1 MTTRD
6 TAQQGELFANA
17 EADGPFAGLT
27 GPADAA
33 SPVKPANGR
42 KPRLVLLDGHAMVFR
57 AFFALSREHPMTVK
71 QTGERVEAV
80 YSFISTLFKAINN
93 LHPTHLAIA
102 FDPPGGTFRHD
113 DYSEYKANRPPT
125 PDEFPHQLDR
135 VKQVVKAMGMPIYEV
150 TGYEADDV
158 LGSIAHLSDEQGIET
173 VIFTGD
179 TDTLQLVSPHVS
191 VLITSGFGDQRTYDE
206 AAVRERYGG
215 LEPRQQ
221 IDVKALEGDPSDN
234 IKGVPGVGRKTAIK
248 LIQDHGS
255 VEGIYER
262 IDKVSPPRIQ
272 GLLREHEAAAR
283 KSKYLVTIVTDM
295 TTGFSMDDA
304 HFGDYRREDLVA
316 LFRDLGFGSLV
327 ERIPVLGDES
337 TPPPAL
343 SSSAPVPTEQAA
355 LVGAPNT
362 ATTVV
367 DTATGFKAMLDALAA
382 AEAVSIATESSA
394 GNPMEADLAGIEL
407 AIEPGHA
414 YYVPVGHAEG
424 GQLPLATVLH
434 GLLPLLGAPKMAL
447 VGHSLN
453 HDLTLLARHGL
464 AMKSVR
470 VCFDTMLGAHL
481 LGERGLGLKQ
491 LVLARLGFEMTAA
504 AELTGTGRKLVPLN
518 QLPIADVAAYA
529 GAKADMA
536 LRLKALIENELDER
550 SLAVARDI
558 ELPLVPVI
566 VQMQVEGI
574 ALDAS
579 VLEEL
584 DDQLRVA
591 IAQAEAAIYSDV
603 GHEFNIGSPQQL
615 SDILFKELHLRPGKR
630 TQTGYSTDASTL
642 EALVDTH
649 SVIRHILEYR
659 ELTKLKST
667 YVDALPQQVNSRTHR
682 IHTTFNQAGAATGR
696 LASNDPNLQNIP
708 VRTELG
714 RRVRKAFVAE
724 QRPEWT
730 LLAADYS
737 QVELRVLAHLSGD
750 HALIEAFERGEDI
763 HTSTASMVYKV
774 PLEEVTGDMRR
785 LAKVMNFGV
794 IYGLSAF
801 GIANQTELTM
811 EEGTQFIDTYLGT
824 YPRVKEYLE
833 ETIHRAREMGYVE
846 TMLGRRRYV
855 PEITSLNRNL
865 RLATERIVV
874 NMPVQGTAADI
885 IKAAMIDVAARLD
898 DEGLNTKM
906 LLQVHDELVFELPV
920 IEEARLR
927 ALLEEIM
934 PAALDLVVPLK
945 IDIKTGP
952 SWGDMEVAL
961 PS

>member
-1 MTTRD
+1 MATRN
-6 TAQQGELFANA
+6 TAQQGELFADA
-17 EADGPFAGLT
+17 KAGA
-27 GPADAA
+27 PSAA
-33 SPVKPANGR
+33 ATSAP
-42 KPRLVLLDGHAMVFR
+42 PRLVLLDGHAMVFR

-71 QTGERVEAV
+71 RTGERVEAV
-80 YSFISTLFKAINN
+80 YSFTSTLFKAIND
-93 LHPTHLAIA
+93 LQPTHLAIA

-113 DYSEYKANRPPT
+113 DYAEYKANRPPT
-125 PDEFPHQLDR
+125 PDEFHHQLDR

-150 TGYEADDV
+150 PGYEADDV

-179 TDTLQLVSPHVS
+179 TDTLQLVSPHVR
-191 VLITSGFGDQRTYDE
+191 VLMTSGFGDQRTYDE
-206 AAVRERYGG
+206 EAVRERYGG

-234 IKGVPGVGRKTAIK
+234 IQGVPGVGRKTAIK
-248 LIQDHGS
+248 LIQDYGS

-262 IDKVSPPRIQ
+262 IDEVSPPRIQ
-272 GLLREHEAAAR
+272 GLMREHEGAAR
-283 KSKYLVTIVTDM
+283 QGKYLVTIVTDM
-295 TTGFSMDDA
+295 ATGFSMDDA
-304 HFGDYRREDLVA
+304 LFGDYRRDDLVA
-316 LFRDLGFGSLV
+316 IFRDLEFGSLV
-327 ERIPVLGDES
+327 ERIPVLGNGG
-337 TPPPAL
+337 TPPPAP
-343 SSSAPVPTEQAA
+343 SSSAPAPTEQAA
-355 LVGAPNT
+355 LVGAPDT

-367 DTATGFKAMLDALAA
+367 DTPVGLQALLDAIAGA
-382 AEAVSIATESSA
+382 GVVSIATESSM
-394 GNPMEADLAGIEL
+394 GNPMEADLAGVEL
-407 AIEPGHA
+407 STKPGLA
-414 YYVPVGHAEG
+414 YYLPLGHAEG
-424 GQLPLATVLH
+424 TQLPIEEAL
-434 GLLPLLGAPKMAL
+434 GRLLPLLNAPTVRL
-447 VGHSLN
+447 VGHNIN
-453 HDLTLLARHGL
+453 HDLTLLSRYGPTPR
-464 AMKSVR
+464 SVR
-470 VCFDTMLGAHL
+470 VAFDTVIGAHL
-481 LGERGLGLKQ
+481 LGERSLGLKQ
-491 LVLARLGFEMTAA
+491 LTLARLGYEMRAV

-518 QLPIADVAAYA
+518 QLPIADVAVYA

-536 LRLKALIENELDER
+536 LRLKELFEGELDER
-550 SLAVARDI
+550 SLAVASDV

-566 VQMQVEGI
+566 VQMQVDGI
-574 ALDAS
+574 ALDTS

-584 DDQLRVA
+584 DEELRGA
-591 IAQAEAAIYSDV
+591 IALAEAAVYGDV

-615 SDILFKELHLRPGKR
+615 SDILFKELHLPPGKR

-642 EALVDTH
+642 EALAEVH
-649 SVIRHILEYR
+649 PVIDHILEYR

-667 YVDALPQQVNSRTHR
+667 YVDALPQQVNPRTHR
-682 IHTTFNQAGAATGR
+682 IHTTFNQTGAATGR

-708 VRTELG
+708 VRTGLG

-724 QRPEWT
+724 QRPEWI

-750 HALIEAFERGEDI
+750 RALIEAFERGEDI
-763 HTSTASMVYKV
+763 HTSTASLVYRV
-774 PLEEVTGDMRR
+774 PLDQVTSDMRR

-846 TMLGRRRYV
+846 TMIGRRRYV
-855 PEITSLNRNL
+855 PEITSSNRNL
-865 RLATERIVV
+865 RLATERIAV
-874 NMPVQGTAADI
+874 NMPVQGSAADI
-885 IKAAMIDVAARLD
+885 IKVAMIDVAARLD
-898 DEGLNTKM
+898 VEGLRAKM

-920 IEEARLR
+920 KEQARLQ

-934 PAALDLVVPLK
+934 PAALDLIVPLK
-945 IDIKTGP
+945 IDVKTGP
-952 SWGDMEVAL
+952 SWGDMEVVAG